1 MVRRASEGHDM
12 ALYNVLNQWGGE
24 NAAWHAAGIFNI
36 GNRSGQL
43 PVAMAA
49 KSGDGGRNFCGIIT
63 YGGEPPIGFRARL
76 DTMNTYFVEDRS
88 AGPATEWHDA
98 GLFLLGSRA
107 GQNVVALDF
116 TSADAGET
124 LLGSITYAGEGSI
137 GFKARAA
144 SGLAYNGQN
153 QWGGPKAPWHQGGQW
168 AIGSRP
174 GQDVVKIDVESGDG
188 GRTLIGTVTYDSES
202 PVGFKA
208 RLTDCAN
215 TYAAEQQAGGPNAP
229 WAPGGLWVIG
239 CRGSAQSVVAL
250 CAARIRG
257 SDLAGTMSYAGEGLI
272 GVTLA
277 RS

>member
-1 MVRRASEGHDM
+1 M

-43 PVAMAA
+43 PVALAA
-49 KSGDGGRNFCGIIT
+49 KSGDGGRNFAGVIT
-63 YGGEPPIGFRARL
+63 YVGETPIGFRARL

-88 AGPATEWHDA
+88 AGSNTAWHDA
-98 GLFLLGSRA
+98 GLFLLGSRT

-116 TSADAGET
+116 KSPDAGET
-124 LLGSITYAGEGSI
+124 LRGSITYTGEGPI
-137 GFKARAA
+137 GFEARAA

-168 AIGSRP
+168 AIGGRP
-174 GQDVVKIDVESGDG
+174 GQDVLSIDVESGDG
-188 GRTLIGTVTYDSES
+188 GRTLAGTVAYTSEG

-208 RLTDCAN
+208 RLTECAN
-215 TYAAEQQAGGPNAP
+215 TYAAEQQAGGPNAA

-239 CRGSAQSVVAL
+239 CRGSTQGVVAL
-250 CAARIRG
+250 RAARVRG